1 MAVVGSRKHSVSLTP
16 CRLMSDHPP
25 GTVEERVR
33 ASADRHDGREH
44 RITQFHHG
52 ARANRLRSTA
62 HGEAPPSRSASP
74 RDPIAS
80 SGGAGSASAR
90 RGHGRRK
97 GNGTPGILPWRVVG
111 RHPVDG
117 LTWVKP
123 TLTVELTYSE
133 VMECR
138 LRDPVYRGLG

>member
-52 ARANRLRSTA
+52 ARANRLRSTSA
-62 HGEAPPSRSASP
+62 RRRSSFAVGQ
-74 RDPIAS
+74 S
-80 SGGAGSASAR
+80 SGSHCVVRRRRISSAR

>member
-52 ARANRLRSTA
+52 ARANRLRST
-62 HGEAPPSRSASP
+62 
-74 RDPIAS
+74 
-80 SGGAGSASAR
+80 SAR
-90 RGHGRRK
+90 RSSSFAVGQSSGSHCVVRRRRISQRQAGPRQEKGQRHAGDTTVACRRSPSGRR
-97 GNGTPGILPWRVVG
+97 PDVG
-111 RHPVDG
+111 
-117 LTWVKP
+117 
-123 TLTVELTYSE
+123 
-133 VMECR
+133 
-138 LRDPVYRGLG
+138 